1 MLLEKI
7 EPLVPKSYSDHLLNL
22 TTGNDFPWYWNE
34 NTSGYEKTNSKD
46 ANFEGF
52 QYGFYHMLYYDGKQM
67 SSLFD
72 EFKPLLYF
80 MEEKTGVSA
89 NSIYR
94 VRAALN
100 TWSPN
105 DVQHHAHVD
114 MKSAHNVLLYYIND
128 SDGDTFMYNEVH
140 ELGSD
145 SIPSD
150 FTLHSRHTPKQGN
163 AVLFDGL
170 RYHSSSK
177 PKEHSKRI
185 IVNIDFF

>member
-1 MLLEKI
+1 MLLQRI
-7 EPLVPKSYSDHLLNL
+7 EPLVPKSYSDNLLAL

-34 NTSGYEKTNSKD
+34 NTSGYEKSNSKD

-52 QYGFYHMLYYDGKQM
+52 QYGFYHMLYFDGQQR
-67 SSLFD
+67 SALYD

-89 NSIYR
+89 NSVYR

-100 TWSPN
+100 TWTPN
-105 DVQHHAHVD
+105 DLQHHAHTD
-114 MKSAHNVLLYYIND
+114 AKYAHNVLLYYVND

-140 ELGSD
+140 EIGSD
-145 SIPSD
+145 EIPTD
-150 FTLHSRHTPKQGN
+150 FTLHSRYTPKQGD

-185 IVNIDFF
+185 IINIDFL

>member
-1 MLLEKI
+1 MLLERI
-7 EPLVPKSYSDHLLNL
+7 EPLVPKSYSDYLLNI
-22 TTGNDFPWYWNE
+22 TTGNDFPWYWSE
-34 NTSGYEKTNSKD
+34 NISGYAKKDSND

-52 QYGFYHMLYYDGKQM
+52 QYGFYHILYHNEQEVSHFYRD
-67 SSLFD
+67 
-72 EFKPLLYF
+72 FKPLLYF
-80 MEEKTGVSA
+80 MEEKAGIDVKTV
-89 NSIYR
+89 YR

-114 MKSAHNVLLYYIND
+114 MKYPHNVLLYYVND

-140 ELGSD
+140 ELGSEND
-145 SIPSD
+145 PSE
-150 FTLHSRHTPKQGN
+150 FTLHSKHTPKQGD

-177 PKEHSKRI
+177 PKNHSKRI
-185 IVNIDFF
+185 IINIDFF